1 MFRGFL
7 NEIKNVAVNRATNRI
22 NTMMNNALGGVP
34 GLPINRGRVSRA
46 KNSFGTPNPFDN
58 EMVMYPE
65 DLGNTGQGHYIVF
78 NINEQVNAN
87 VSFTQGSLKANI
99 AKMEHYDKATNYQ
112 RESQG
117 LTRGPGNTLSSEF
130 ADGTSKHQ

>member
-34 GLPINRGRVSRA
+34 GLPMNRGRVSTA
-46 KNSFGTPNPFDN
+46 KNSFGSTNPFDGQ
-58 EMVMYPE
+58 MVTYPE
-65 DLGNTGQGHYIVF
+65 DLGGTGQGHYIVF

-87 VSFTQGSLKANI
+87 VQFQVV
-99 AKMEHYDKATNYQ
+99 
-112 RESQG
+112 
-117 LTRGPGNTLSSEF
+117 TL
-130 ADGTSKHQ
+130 

>member
-34 GLPINRGRVSRA
+34 GLPMNRGRVSRA

-65 DLGNTGQGHYIVF
+65 DLGNTGQGHY
-78 NINEQVNAN
+78 QPD
-87 VSFTQGSLKANI
+87 QK
-99 AKMEHYDKATNYQ
+99 
-112 RESQG
+112 
-117 LTRGPGNTLSSEF
+117 
-130 ADGTSKHQ
+130 